1 MRIKR
6 VVLPVTAV
14 VIAAILAALALL
26 MASHQEAWAQPA
38 LPAPTNVRVFNGDN
52 PGDVVVSWEAVADAS
67 GYTIGWLDNDAAW
80 DSHYAD
86 QDWRNLIL
94 SLDVEGGETT
104 TRTLTVDTP
113 TTGRANY
120 HFRVGSRSSLDAK
133 PATWSAWQPLDVR
146 IDASPDVRA
155 LTAALRISRHASELV
170 ALSGPTRFG
179 TTPADLSK
187 SAAEVADHKVALEA
201 QLEILSENG
210 YPEQADKI
218 TRLVDDL
225 VTNSEVIQRQRPPLL
240 SSIVAGVT
248 DRQQLTRTTTTMLLP
263 AAETSADD
271 QLSQL
276 MASVTDGASAD
287 SGAFSTTDILQYAH
301 VRSFLGNLGPATSI
315 LLAAADLRVPSL
327 AGRVQELYETA
338 AAPIERDIEYLS
350 DNGGPEFEELIQLSQ
365 QVLSVATGDSNIFDR
380 LEHRLSLA
388 ATENALISKNNHT
401 LNQLLFEIDGLTAD
415 VQGHP
420 QPSTMPGNEA
430 GEPGVTEDEIRFGQ
444 SAALLGPSAA
454 LGEGMQLGILAA
466 FKEAN
471 DNDGVHGRQLTL
483 KTLNDDY
490 ETVFAFSNTQLLIG
504 KERVFGLIG
513 AVGTPTS
520 RAALPLADAG
530 DVPFVGAFTGAQL
543 LRGADQDNVLN
554 VRASYHDET
563 ERIAEHLESLGKT
576 RVAVLYQNDS
586 YGLDGLA
593 GVQKALDNRGMTLAS
608 SWYYPRN
615 TRAVK
620 AAADRIAGAEPDSV
634 IVIGAHAPTAELIKQ
649 LRLRLVDDPIFM
661 AVSFVGSN
669 ALQDELVKLNEPTS
683 DVYVTQVVPLPTDAN
698 NQLVA
703 AYRAALS
710 AYDADAEPGFVS
722 LEGYL
727 VGRLAIERLQACGR
741 DVNRECFL
749 NVFDQSTVIDIDGLQ
764 LQYGPGD
771 NQGSDDVYLTRIGS
785 DGEYQLA
792 GGIESGSR

>member
-14 VIAAILAALALL
+14 VTAAILAALALL
-26 MASHQEAWAQPA
+26 MASDKEAWAQPA
-38 LPAPTNVRVFNGDN
+38 LPAPANVRVLNGNN
-52 PGDVVVSWEAVADAS
+52 PGEVVVSWEAVADAS

-104 TRTLTVDTP
+104 THTLTVDTP
-113 TTGRANY
+113 ATGRANY
-120 HFRVGSRSSLDAK
+120 HFRVGSKISPDAK

-146 IDASPDVRA
+146 IDARPDVQA

-179 TTPADLSK
+179 MTPADLSK
-187 SAAEVADHKVALEA
+187 SAAAVADHKAALEA

-210 YPEQADKI
+210 YPEQAGKI

-225 VTNSEVIQRQRPPLL
+225 VTNSEAIQRQRPPLL

-248 DRQQLTRTTTTMLLP
+248 DRQQMTRTTTTTLIPL
-263 AAETSADD
+263 AETSADN
-271 QLSQL
+271 QFTQL
-276 MASVTDGASAD
+276 MASVADGESAD
-287 SGAFSTTDILQYAH
+287 SGAFSTTDVLQYAH
-301 VRSFLGNLGPATSI
+301 VRSFLTHLGPATST
-315 LLAAADLRVPSL
+315 LLATANLLVPSL
-327 AGRVQELYETA
+327 AGRVQEWHQTA
-338 AAPIERDIEYLS
+338 AVPIERDIEYLS
-350 DNGGPEFEELIQLSQ
+350 ENGGPEFEELIQISQ
-365 QVLSVATGDSNIFDR
+365 QVLSAAKGDNNIFDR

-388 ATENALISKNNHT
+388 ATENALISKNNNI

-420 QPSTMPGNEA
+420 QPSTMPGIEG
-430 GEPGVTEDEIRFGQ
+430 GEPGVTDDEIRFGQ

-490 ETVFAFSNTQLLIG
+490 EPLFAFSNTQLLIG

-530 DVPFVGAFTGAQL
+530 HVPFVGAFTGAQL
-543 LRGADQDNVLN
+543 LRGADQVNVLN

-576 RVAVLYQNDS
+576 RVAVLYQSDS

-620 AAADRIAGAEPDSV
+620 AAAYRIAGSEPDAVV
-634 IVIGAHAPTAELIKQ
+634 IIGAHAPTAELIKQ
-649 LRLRLVDDPIFM
+649 LRLRLVDDPIFI

-683 DVYVTQVVPLPTDAN
+683 DVYVTQVVPLPTDEN
-698 NQLVA
+698 HQLVA

-710 AYDADAEPGFVS
+710 AYDADAAPGFVS

-727 VGRLAIERLQACGR
+727 VGRLAIERLEACGR

-749 NVFDQSTVIDIDGLQ
+749 NVFDQPTVIDIDGLQ

-785 DGEYQLA
+785 DGEYQLT